1 MKNFDNSFL
10 TEKIK
15 YIAGVDEAGRG
26 PLAGPVV
33 SAAVIFANDTI
44 IDGVNDSKQLT
55 EKEREALYPEIIDKA
70 LAYSVSVVS
79 HGQIDK
85 INILQASLLSM
96 SIAVKRL
103 KISPDLI
110 LIDGNKTFN
119 YSVPTIAIVK
129 GDSKSFSIAASS
141 IIAKVT
147 RDRIMKRLSGYFPQ
161 YLWSKNK
168 GYPTKEHINAVKLY
182 GPSPL
187 HRKTFLRKILMDST
201 DPQYKLEAE
210 TLLK

>member
-1 MKNFDNSFL
+1 MKDFDNSFL

-15 YIAGVDEAGRG
+15 FVAGVDEAGRG

-33 SAAVIFANDTI
+33 SAAVIFDSETFI
-44 IDGVNDSKQLT
+44 EGVNDSKKLT
-55 EKEREALYPEIIDKA
+55 EKQRENLFPQIIDKA
-70 LAYSVSVVS
+70 LSFSVAAVS
-79 HGQIDK
+79 HGSIDK
-85 INILQASLLSM
+85 INILQASLLAM

-103 KISPDLI
+103 KVSPDLI
-110 LIDGNKTFN
+110 LIDGNKIFN
-119 YSVPTIAIVK
+119 YKVPAIPIVK

-147 RDRIMKRLSGYFPQ
+147 RDRIMKRLNGYYPQ

-168 GYPTKEHINAVKLY
+168 GYPTKEHVNAIKVY

-187 HRKTFLRKILMDST
+187 HRKTFLRKILTENYNS
-201 DPQYKLEAE
+201 QFEIEKS
-210 TLLK
+210 LK

>member
-15 YIAGVDEAGRG
+15 FVAGVDEAGRG

-33 SAAVIFANDTI
+33 SAAVIFDRETFI
-44 IDGVNDSKQLT
+44 EGVNDSKKLT
-55 EKEREALYPEIIDKA
+55 EKQRENLFPQIIEKA
-70 LAYSVSVVS
+70 LSFSVAAVS
-79 HGQIDK
+79 HGSIDK
-85 INILQASLLSM
+85 INILQASLLAM

-103 KISPDLI
+103 KVSPDLI

-119 YSVPTIAIVK
+119 YEVPAISIVK

-147 RDRIMKRLSGYFPQ
+147 RDRIMKRLNGYYPQ
-161 YLWSKNK
+161 YLWWKNK
-168 GYPTKEHINAVKLY
+168 GYPTKEHVNAIKVY
-182 GPSPL
+182 GASPL
-187 HRKTFLRKILMDST
+187 HRKTFLRKILTEDINFQF
-201 DPQYKLEAE
+201 DGHEGF
-210 TLLK
+210 